1 MRCRTTTRTRTRW
14 QKCGRATATS
24 KTSCARRARNR
35 RRRPGECG
43 VRPAVARRTRPPD
56 FEHTL
61 ASNGYSTVRADE
73 QFGEATDDRRL
84 LEWCGE
90 NGFVLCTN
98 DRDFTTRSTEIDHA
112 GVLIYTDQV
121 WIRSKPSE
129 GVDVVNLIVT
139 ECDREHL
146 RGQVLWIDSWRDA
159 IV

>member
-1 MRCRTTTRTRTRW
+1 M
-14 QKCGRATATS
+14 S
-24 KTSCARRARNR
+24 
-35 RRRPGECG
+35 
-43 VRPAVARRTRPPD
+43 AVSVPLLLDEHVPRI

-90 NGFVLCTN
+90 HDFVLCSN
-98 DRDFTTRSTEIDHA
+98 DRDFATLSTEIDHA

-129 GVDVVNLIVT
+129 GVDAVNLIVT
-139 ECDREHL
+139 EFEPEEL
-146 RGQVLWIDSWRDA
+146 RGNLLWIDSWRDA
-159 IV
+159 AV